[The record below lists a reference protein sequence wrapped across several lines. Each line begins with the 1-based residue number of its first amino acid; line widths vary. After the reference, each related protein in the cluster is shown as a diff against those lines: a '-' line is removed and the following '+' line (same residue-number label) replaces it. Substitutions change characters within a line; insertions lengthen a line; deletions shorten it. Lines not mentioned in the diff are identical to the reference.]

1 MRLDRLRWPEWLIAT
16 SGVLLL
22 VAILALPWYQGS
34 HGSLNG
40 WHGVTHLRW
49 VLVVTVALALIAAL
63 AQAALRSPA
72 IPVTLTLF
80 AGFAGAA
87 SVVVLIYRVLADPP
101 GGSRQAGGFVA
112 LVGALGI
119 LYASWESLRTDGVA
133 EADGPGEIP
142 VIRSVASTG
151 VPPGGAPDS

>member
-22 VAILALPWYQGS
+22 VAILALPWYRGS

-40 WHGVTHLRW
+40 WHGMTHLRW
-49 VLVVTVALALIAAL
+49 VLVVTVALALITAL
-63 AQAALRSPA
+63 AQATQRSPA
-72 IPVTLTLF
+72 IPVTLTVF
-80 AGFAGAA
+80 TGFAGAA
-87 SVVVLIYRVLADPP
+87 SAVVLILRVLADPP

-112 LVGALGI
+112 LIAALGI
-119 LYASWESLRTDGVA
+119 LYASWQSLRTDGVA

-151 VPPGGAPDS
+151 VRPGGAPDS